1 MFGTTT
7 GRQDQQAGGKS
18 SSVVACNGG
27 YSSREEASA
36 TDGELPQIVAAPPIN
51 FDLLPPPMFGTI
63 IKRQAQQAGGRSS
76 SVLECGGGDASG
88 EDTDGELPQ
97 MEGTQSSQPESAPR
111 LDMKREG
118 MLKIGSVRGAGVF
131 GAQAQE
137 GSMWNMFSWMP
148 ASLVGGDGGSHDP
161 LPRREQPQAP
171 QRIINWRT
179 CDSPVFC
186 EDQEERLEDMG
197 QIFSRPPHVDAP
209 APSAGRITVEE
220 YLGLMRPEKVHV
232 DRIPRAARVYL

>member
-18 SSVVACNGG
+18 SSV
-27 YSSREEASA
+27 
-36 TDGELPQIVAAPPIN
+36 
-51 FDLLPPPMFGTI
+51 
-63 IKRQAQQAGGRSS
+63 
-76 SVLECGGGDASG
+76 LECGGGYASG

-111 LDMKREG
+111 LDVKREG

-137 GSMWNMFSWMP
+137 GSMWNTFSWMP